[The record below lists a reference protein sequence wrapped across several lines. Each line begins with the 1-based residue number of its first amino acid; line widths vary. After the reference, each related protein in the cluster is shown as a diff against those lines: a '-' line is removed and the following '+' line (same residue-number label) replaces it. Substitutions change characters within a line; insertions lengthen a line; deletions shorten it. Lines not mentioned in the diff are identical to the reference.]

1 MHAVTD
7 NSIGADGAAA
17 LASALGRL
25 VNLTELGLEGMF
37 DCDCLLLLITV
48 LTVHDVDL
56 HTWYDAVCDV
66 TVM

>member
-1 MHAVTD
+1 MCVVTG
-7 NSIGADGAAA
+7 NYIYADGAAA
-17 LASALGRL
+17 LASALGPL
-25 VNLTELGLEGMF
+25 VNLTWLGLSGMF